1 MHGGGTDGV
10 GISMGGKVGMGAAG
24 VGDGARA

>member
-1 MHGGGTDGV
+1 MSARHGV